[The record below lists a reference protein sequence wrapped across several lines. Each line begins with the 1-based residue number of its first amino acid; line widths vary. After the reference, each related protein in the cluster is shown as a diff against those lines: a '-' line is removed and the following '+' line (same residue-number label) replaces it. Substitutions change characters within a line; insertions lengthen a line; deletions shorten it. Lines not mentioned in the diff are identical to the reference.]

1 MDDFRLIGEFLR
13 QLLVSLATKKHGEI
27 CFPIEL
33 YSRQVVS
40 EKSRRLQREKKVSE
54 SANPDTQ
61 LIHCQNFINNTYS
74 SLKSTKSFFRI
85 SDTMTFCRENLMN
98 NSEIGE
104 VVRKLSCEPKNCF
117 VTRATGVSLVEYCLG
132 NPNLVS
138 EFFSHDAEKRCKTN
152 RAMFS

>member
-1 MDDFRLIGEFLR
+1 M
-13 QLLVSLATKKHGEI
+13 
-27 CFPIEL
+27 
-33 YSRQVVS
+33 SRQVVS

-104 VVRKLSCEPKNCF
+104 VVRKPSCEPKNCLA
-117 VTRATGVSLVEYCLG
+117 TRATLVGLVKYCLW

-138 EFFSHDAEKRCKTN
+138 EFLVACYATLHPALSVRRSLGPSVGPSVTLYFFGFFFAVFGLTAPAQMIK
-152 RAMFS
+152 